1 MSAPADANKELAAMI
16 RIYEILEP
24 LSPEQRV
31 RVLGAVL
38 CLIAEGTSPARDAI
52 AAWKELQE

>member
-1 MSAPADANKELAAMI
+1 MIEADKEIEAMR
-16 RIYEILEP
+16 RICEALQP
-24 LSPEQRV
+24 LSAEQRV

-38 CLIAEGTSPARDAI
+38 CLMAEGTSPARDAI